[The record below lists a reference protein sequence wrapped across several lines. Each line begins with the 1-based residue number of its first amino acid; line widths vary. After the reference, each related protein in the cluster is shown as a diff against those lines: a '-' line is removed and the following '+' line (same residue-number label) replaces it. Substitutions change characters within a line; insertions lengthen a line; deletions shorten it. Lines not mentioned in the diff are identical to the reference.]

1 MNIDIDEELKNIN
14 FDFHKKYN
22 KIYLTDYQYNIL
34 KQYGFNV
41 YKFRDLKE
49 LILAV
54 DNYLNEIELPDSDL
68 EGVLDELAEFD
79 YYNNTNK

>member
-1 MNIDIDEELKNIN
+1 MK
-14 FDFHKKYN
+14 
-22 KIYLTDYQYNIL
+22 QYN
-34 KQYGFNV
+34 FNV

-54 DNYLNEIELPDSDL
+54 DNYLNETELPDSDL

>member
-1 MNIDIDEELKNIN
+1 MNIDIDEELKNIT

-54 DNYLNEIELPDSDL
+54 DNYLNETELPDSDL